1 MIAPLLKKY
10 AEKKWLDYI
19 EKDVNDAS
27 PEELEWASMLP
38 VIFFWDERI
47 EYEDA
52 LAKINEQL

>member
-10 AEKKWLDYI
+10 AEKNWLDYI
-19 EKDVNDAS
+19 EKDVNEAT

-38 VIFFWDERI
+38 VIFFWNERI

-52 LAKINEQL
+52 LTKITW